1 MGLRPYWD
9 PAPFFPLFLG
19 HSNPGPSPFFPPFSG
34 AFQSGTHTLFVK
46 KKLDTSPGAPRHP
59 VPMCH
64 AVNFVYTTAKAMD
77 SPVKAMDSPVK
88 AMDSPVKAMDSP
100 VKAMDTSSVNFID
113 TSVNFMDTS
122 SVNFID
128 TSVNFMDTSSV
139 NFIDTSVPNPCRAQI
154 TSAGLAALI
163 RLIGS
168 HGLRLSRG
176 VTANSQQIMA
186 ALGRRQQQ
194 TQSIFRRAE
203 SANLTLNREA
213 LR

>member
-1 MGLRPYWD
+1 
-9 PAPFFPLFLG
+9 
-19 HSNPGPSPFFPPFSG
+19 
-34 AFQSGTHTLFVK
+34 
-46 KKLDTSPGAPRHP
+46 
-59 VPMCH
+59 MCH

-77 SPVKAMDSPVK
+77 SPVKA
-88 AMDSPVKAMDSP
+88 
-100 VKAMDTSSVNFID
+100 
-113 TSVNFMDTS
+113 
-122 SVNFID
+122 
-128 TSVNFMDTSSV
+128 MDTSSV

-194 TQSIFRRAE
+194 IMAALGRRQQQIMAALGRRQQQTQSIFRRAE